1 MAILTDTYT
10 LRYTIMFKLWKDIV
24 RFLLDV
30 QNTTENIVRF
40 FLDVQNTTEN
50 IVRFLLDV
58 QNTTEITW

>member
-40 FLDVQNTTEN
+40 FLDVQNTTE
-50 IVRFLLDV
+50 
-58 QNTTEITW
+58 ITW